1 MWQKL
6 PQKVL
11 VWHLGVFALCLASQ
25 RPAAA
30 ARLGRAE
37 QSAELN
43 NKKYLKLFSRVCSEK
58 YLYNNCIYTQ
68 IFLISDSWFHS
79 TASKSQFIRQ
89 ILLNILYLHIASL
102 QIRQNNYWV
111 NSCLPSL
118 IFICKI
124 EINGHGRALRIR
136 REFGKRDAKS
146 GLALEKAVCALRRL
160 YQGIEQ
166 I

>member
-1 MWQKL
+1 MLK
-6 PQKVL
+6 
-11 VWHLGVFALCLASQ
+11 ALLCEIVPRLT
-25 RPAAA
+25 PACGQCS
-30 ARLGRAE
+30 ARLACSDVKC
-37 QSAELN
+37 SAELN
-43 NKKYLKLFSRVCSEK
+43 NKKYLKLFSKVCSEK